1 MEKFEEVTEKL
12 KAKVKGSQEYFKKS
26 EGLALGYVNQAVVP
40 VLQDV
45 LNALCLQIEE
55 RHKIEFSEKDRIFVI
70 HYTSIA
76 ALVSMLQDVSQKE
89 QERKKHEKEAKEDK
103 RKENKLKLTPD
114 DKQSLWRLYDSVH
127 LNDPE
132 EGNFLIRNLP
142 KKYDWLKKRE
152 VSHAYIASFIFSN
165 EKDINDNLVFWH
177 AYGREGEGCSL
188 SLSIPHSCLQKVLYG
203 TAEAK
208 DTTGALK
215 SVLDSLA
222 PLVIIRNS
230 SIRNPIRKELATVI
244 WRFLERIRYLYK
256 SDAYEYEKECRL
268 VVAESGTDK
277 NKIRFEDQDRNN
289 YYARIRHYYEH
300 EKLAIKELLT
310 TGSSITLGP
319 CVPDSYNMRYY
330 LEALKRNAG
339 LLGPKI
345 KSSKISYRKS

>member
-1 MEKFEEVTEKL
+1 MEKFEASLNML
-12 KAKVKGSQEYFKKS
+12 KTSIQSAPEYFKKS
-26 EGLALGYVNQAVVP
+26 DDRALEYVTYAVRP
-40 VLQDV
+40 TLRDV
-45 LNALCLQIEE
+45 LNDLRLQIEE
-55 RHKIEFSEKDRIFVI
+55 RHKFESSVKDRIFVI

-76 ALVSMLQDVSQKE
+76 VLVSVLQDVSEKE
-89 QERKKHEKEAKEDK
+89 QVRKKPEKEAKV
-103 RKENKLKLTPD
+103 NKPKANKPKLPPD
-114 DKQSLWRLYDSVH
+114 DKKSLWRLYDSVH

-215 SVLDSLA
+215 SVLDSLE
-222 PLVIIRNS
+222 PLVRIRKS
-230 SIRNPIRKELATVI
+230 SLRDPIRKELATVI
-244 WRFLERIRYLYK
+244 WGFLERIRYLYK

-289 YYARIRHYYEH
+289 YHARIRHYYEH

-330 LEALKRNAG
+330 LEALKRKAG
-339 LLGPKI
+339 LIGPKI
-345 KSSKISYRKS
+345 KFSKISYRKS